1 MRIHLTT
8 ATLLLSA
15 AAAYAEPPGGP
26 LHNPQPKQCS
36 ASVPNKGAVEPG
48 YYVMTVIY
56 APPGCGT
63 KAKPCGKPSS
73 VDYQKQSKAGTITT
87 IGNSK
92 KEQVSATIEAK
103 AGGPIGPSLDVS
115 ATMAK
120 GETTST
126 SDKEEV
132 YKSEN
137 SELTIAG
144 PSLDGIDH
152 GHDAIYL
159 MLNPV
164 VQGESVT
171 TTRWKCKEDITCECS
186 GADKTVLGTY
196 KHVSWTL
203 SATNGTAD
211 MAYVYVD
218 WLRHPSTMPKDL
230 KARLEKSQLT
240 EKQYAKLLE
249 VDPLASG
256 DAAKTIRT
264 SKRFKQVDTTF
275 AYEPPL
281 KENDV
286 PQATTQTLKNETIS
300 TKTYEIDVVSSAEL
314 KLTGSIGSPFASIS
328 VTADG
333 QWQWTQT
340 SSKGQLSDQAQ
351 QAAVTITEPSFGYTG
366 PTDMGVYWDTVYNTF
381 AFAPIKLASTERMI
395 ASGVIVDA
403 KHAPAAFTEVT
414 MKLADGSVRHAFTN
428 SRGQY
433 RMYGPAAGKG
443 TVSAL
448 GAERELVI
456 GKAATKLD
464 LEAR

>member
-1 MRIHLTT
+1 MHVTI
-8 ATLLLSA
+8 ATLLLGTA
-15 AAAYAEPPGGP
+15 ASYAEPPGGP
-26 LHNPQPKQCS
+26 VHNLPPKQCS
-36 ASVPNKGAVEPG
+36 SSVPNKGQVEPG

-63 KAKPCGKPSS
+63 SAKPCGKPSS

-92 KEQVSATIEAK
+92 KEQFTGTIEAK
-103 AGGPIGPSLDVS
+103 AGGPIGPSLDIS
-115 ATMAK
+115 ASLGK
-120 GETTST
+120 GDTTSS

-171 TTRWKCKEDITCECS
+171 TTRWKCQEDFTCEC
-186 GADKTVLGTY
+186 AAKIPLGSS
-196 KHVSWTL
+196 KQVSWEL
-203 SATNGTAD
+203 SASKGTAD
-211 MAYVYVD
+211 LAYVYID
-218 WLRHPSTMPKDL
+218 WLRHPSTMPADL
-230 KARLEKSQLT
+230 KARLAKSNLT
-240 EKQYAKLLE
+240 EKDYAKLVA
-249 VDPLASG
+249 VDPLATG
-256 DAAKTIRT
+256 DAAKTIAS
-264 SKRFKQVDTTF
+264 SKRYKQVDTTF

-281 KENDV
+281 NAND
-286 PQATTQTLKNETIS
+286 ATQSTTLTLKNETIS
-300 TKTYEIDVVSSAEL
+300 TKTDEVDVLSTAEL

-340 SSKGQLSDQAQ
+340 SSKGELSDQAQ

-381 AFAPIKLASTERMI
+381 AFAPIKVSAERQV
-395 ASGVIVDA
+395 ASGTIFDA
-403 KHAPAAFTEVT
+403 KNAPAKFTEVT
-414 MKLADGSVRHAFTN
+414 MKLADGGVRHAFTN

-443 TVSAL
+443 TVTAI
-448 GAERELVI
+448 GAEQSIVI
-456 GKAATKLD
+456 GKAPAKID
-464 LEAR
+464 LKAH